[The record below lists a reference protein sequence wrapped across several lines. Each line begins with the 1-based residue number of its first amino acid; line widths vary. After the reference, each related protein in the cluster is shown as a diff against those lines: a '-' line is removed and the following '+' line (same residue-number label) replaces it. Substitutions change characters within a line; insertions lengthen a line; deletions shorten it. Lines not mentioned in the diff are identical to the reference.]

1 MTRVINGMVRWW
13 CPVIITAVAITSTI
27 AAASE
32 PGQDNPLVSRFA
44 GATMQGYM
52 ARDYDEVAL
61 PLGPIPMDAY
71 HLRSGWNQEVL
82 QPLQAVLEG
91 RVTWLTYEAPA
102 GRSPLEIQRNYQA
115 ALAADGFNVRFECAG
130 QTGCGRQIGAYVRNV
145 TFPDDYWRNM
155 RNALHPTILVRG
167 GTRAL
172 LAERDND
179 AGRTHVFLY
188 IQDQQAAPV
197 IHKVVVEGQAMQTGQ
212 VQTGARSADELSA
225 SLTADGYAVVDGI
238 FFDHDSAALR
248 PESMEALTQMARLL
262 ETQPDIRVLVVGHT
276 DNQGSF
282 DYNADLSLRRA
293 SAVRQSLVGDFGIA
307 ADRMTP
313 KGASFMAPRAS
324 NASEAGREQNRRVE
338 LVLQ

>member
-1 MTRVINGMVRWW
+1 MKNVTDVMARGLRLL
-13 CPVIITAVAITSTI
+13 IITAVIIAPLI

-32 PGQDNPLVSRFA
+32 PGQDNPVVSRFA

-61 PLGPIPMDAY
+61 PLAPIPGDA
-71 HLRSGWNQEVL
+71 HHRRSGWNQSVL
-82 QPLQAVLEG
+82 QPLQTVLEG

-115 ALAADGFNVRFECAG
+115 ALTADGFNVRFECAE
-130 QTGCGRQIGAYVRNV
+130 QTGCGRQIGFYVRDV
-145 TFPDDYWRNM
+145 TFPGDYWRNT

-212 VQTGARSADELSA
+212 VQTGARSADELRA
-225 SLTADGYAVVDGI
+225 SLTAEGHAVVDGI

-248 PESMEALTQMARLL
+248 SESSEALTQMAALL
-262 ETQPDIRVLVVGHT
+262 AAHPDIEVLVVGHT

-293 SAVRQSLVGDFGIA
+293 SAVRQALVRDFGIA
-307 ADRMTP
+307 AGRMTP

-338 LVLQ
+338 LVLR